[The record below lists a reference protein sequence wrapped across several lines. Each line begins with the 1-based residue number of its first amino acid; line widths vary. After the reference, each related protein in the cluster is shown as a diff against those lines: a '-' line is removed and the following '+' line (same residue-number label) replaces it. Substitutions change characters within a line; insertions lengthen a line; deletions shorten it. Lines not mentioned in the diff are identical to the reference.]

1 MNRRKLPKQKRGK
14 QKVEAVLKTASKL
27 FAEVGYEATTTR
39 HIAEYANVPIGTIY
53 QFFRNKKEILITL
66 AEYYGERIDLQYDK
80 TLKKGIRDCPKE
92 EFINEMINFF
102 FEFDKA
108 NPEYYQIFN
117 FATTTVELKEVTE
130 ILDQIIISRLGNI
143 YKMIDPEFQP
153 HLHEIQLLAL
163 YKTMLFLF
171 LNHKDCEDKK
181 RQLSIRKE
189 MQNVYSF
196 YLERLIA

>member
-14 QKVEAVLKTASKL
+14 QKVEAVLKTAAKL
-27 FAEVGYEATTTR
+27 FADVGYDATTTR
-39 HIAEYANVPIGTIY
+39 HIGEHANVPIGTIY

-66 AEYYGERIDLQYDK
+66 AEYYGERIDAQYDK
-80 TLKKGIRDCPKE
+80 MIKKGIKNCSKD
-92 EFINEMINFF
+92 EFVDEMINFF

-117 FATTTVELKEVTE
+117 FASSTVELKEVTE

-143 YKMIDPEFQP
+143 YKSIDPEFQP
-153 HLHEIQLLAL
+153 QLYEIQLLAL

-171 LNHKDCEDKK
+171 LNHKDCQDKK
-181 RQLSIRKE
+181 RQSSIRQE
-189 MQNVYSF
+189 MQNIYSF
-196 YLERLIA
+196 YLERLIT